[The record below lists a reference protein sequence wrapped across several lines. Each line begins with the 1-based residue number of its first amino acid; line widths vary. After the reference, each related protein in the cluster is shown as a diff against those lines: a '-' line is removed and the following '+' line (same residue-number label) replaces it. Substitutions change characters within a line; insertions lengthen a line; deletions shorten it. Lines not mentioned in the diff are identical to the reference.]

1 MTHGRQGNGMRLIR
15 ACVIAGAA
23 SLLVGVP
30 AASAAK
36 LSIKP
41 KNRVILYGSKSTKIV
56 GHLSASPNAG
66 QKIRLESKPY
76 PYSAAFKKVSAK
88 NTDSSGNYSFT
99 VKPDRNTRYRV
110 ALASDTTI
118 TSGQRAVYVNGVT
131 KWKLK
136 FKKGSRT
143 IRVSFN
149 YTFSPQLDTSVF
161 TGVPLRW
168 YFKASGQKAKRV
180 RTTKTKRLAQGVI
193 GGNLKYT
200 YPNSVGKRKFTVSWC
215 FRPNQS
221 GDVGVGVPGKAFK
234 KCA

>member
-1 MTHGRQGNGMRLIR
+1 MRLIR
-15 ACVIAGAA
+15 ACVIAAVAA
-23 SLLVGVP
+23 LVIAVP
-30 AASAAK
+30 SASAATI
-36 LSIKP
+36 SIKP
-41 KNRVILYGSKSTKIV
+41 KNRVILYGGKSTKIV
-56 GHLSASPNAG
+56 GHLSASPNSG
-66 QKIRLESKPY
+66 QKVELQQKPY
-76 PYSAAFKKVSAK
+76 PYTAAFKKKATKS
-88 NTDSSGNYSFT
+88 TDANGNYSFT

-110 ALASDTTI
+110 MLVSDGTV
-118 TSGQRAVYVNGVT
+118 SGERSVYVNGVT

-149 YTFSPQLDTSVF
+149 YTFSPQLDTSIF

-168 YFKASGQKAKRV
+168 YFKVSGQKAKRV
-180 RTTKTKRLAQGVI
+180 RTSKTKRLAQGVI

-215 FRPNQS
+215 FRPNRN

>member
-1 MTHGRQGNGMRLIR
+1 MRLIR

-30 AASAAK
+30 AASAATI
-36 LSIKP
+36 SIKP
-41 KNRVILYGSKSTKIV
+41 KNRVILYGGKSTQIV
-56 GHLSASPNAG
+56 GHLSANPNAG
-66 QKIRLESKPY
+66 QKVRLESKPY
-76 PYSAAFKKVSAK
+76 PYTGAFKKVSAK

-110 ALASDTTI
+110 LLVSDGT
-118 TSGQRAVYVNGVT
+118 TSGQRAIYVNGVT

-143 IRVSFN
+143 IRVSFK
-149 YTFSPQLDTSVF
+149 YLFSPQLDTSIF

-168 YFKASGQKAKRV
+168 YFKVQGQKARRV
-180 RTTKTKRLAQGVI
+180 RTNKTKRLAEGII

-215 FRPNQS
+215 FQPSQK

>member
-1 MTHGRQGNGMRLIR
+1 MRLVVR

-23 SLLVGVP
+23 SLVVGVP
-30 AASAAK
+30 AASAAT

-41 KNRVILYGSKSTKIV
+41 KNRVILYGGKSTKIV
-56 GHLSASPNAG
+56 GHLSGVSPNAN
-66 QKIRLESKPY
+66 QRIRLESKPY
-76 PYSAAFKKVSAK
+76 PYTAAFRKLSAK

-110 ALASDTTI
+110 LLVSDGS
-118 TSGQRAVYVNGVT
+118 TSGQRAIYVNGLT

-149 YTFSPQLDTSVF
+149 YSFSPQLDTSVF

-168 YFKASGQKAKRV
+168 YFKAQGQKRKRV
-180 RTTKTKRLAQGVI
+180 RTTKTKRLAEGVI

-215 FRPNQS
+215 FQPKQK

-234 KCA
+234 KCP

>member
-1 MTHGRQGNGMRLIR
+1 
-15 ACVIAGAA
+15 V
-23 SLLVGVP
+23 LLV
-30 AASAAK
+30 
-36 LSIKP
+36 
-41 KNRVILYGSKSTKIV
+41 
-56 GHLSASPNAG
+56 
-66 QKIRLESKPY
+66 
-76 PYSAAFKKVSAK
+76 
-88 NTDSSGNYSFT
+88 
-99 VKPDRNTRYRV
+99 
-110 ALASDTTI
+110 SDGTA
-118 TSGQRAVYVNGVT
+118 SGQRAIYVNGVT

-149 YTFSPQLDTSVF
+149 YTFSPQLDTSIF

-168 YFKASGQKAKRV
+168 YFKVSGQKSKRV
-180 RTTKTKRLAQGVI
+180 RTTSTKRLAQGVI

-215 FRPNQS
+215 FRPKQN